1 LLADEVYQDNI
12 YKPEKPFISC
22 KKVMFEMGAPYKD
35 NVELIS
41 FHSVSKGVTGDCGLR
56 GGYFEF
62 INIDPFAA
70 EMMLKLKSTSLTPN
84 SVGMLNMGLMVNPPR
99 TGVNSDEVVKQYEE
113 EKKHV
118 FKGLKERAVLLANKL
133 NECPYFSCQDIEG
146 AMYGFPSIK
155 LPSKFVEEAKSK
167 GKAPDLYYCGHLLEN
182 TGIMTVPGSGFGQ
195 KAGTH
200 HLRITNLIA
209 DTKEMEN
216 VLN

>member
-1 LLADEVYQDNI
+1 
-12 YKPEKPFISC
+12 
-22 KKVMFEMGAPYKD
+22 
-35 NVELIS
+35 
-41 FHSVSKGVTGDCGLR
+41 
-56 GGYFEF
+56 
-62 INIDPFAA
+62 
-70 EMMLKLKSTSLTPN
+70 MMLKLKSTSLTPN

-99 TGVNSDEVVKQYEE
+99 TGVNSDDVVKQYED
-113 EKKHV
+113 EKKHI
-118 FKGLKERAVLLANKL
+118 FKGLKDRAVLLANKL

-155 LPSKFVEEAKSK
+155 LPPKFVEEAKAK

-216 VLN
+216 VLNKMNSFTKTFLDGYR